1 MVYPTALTRDGISQ
15 LQPGVIS
22 QPDTGNSEAAAGAL
36 ILLMQRAVAV
46 GRQRFL
52 IDADIT
58 YG

>member
-1 MVYPTALTRDGISQ
+1 M
-15 LQPGVIS
+15 QPGVIS